1 MSLRPVVC
9 AARVRILRGAAIA
22 LLLLAAC
29 ENRVNTTRQCLGGGN
44 VTSTYKD
51 YTFNIEQGPAV
62 DVAGNCHVV
71 LDHCTIHAPEG
82 IRAAENATVTVVGG
96 TLIARGAAVTAAGN
110 ANVSFE
116 GTAVTGTVDRS
127 GAAGVTGLAR

>member
-1 MSLRPVVC
+1 MSLPVLC
-9 AARVRILRGAAIA
+9 AAGA

-44 VTSTYKD
+44 VTSTYTD

-62 DVAGNCHVV
+62 EVAGNCHVV

-82 IRAAENATVTVVGG
+82 IRATENATVTVVGG
-96 TLIARGAAVTAAGN
+96 TLIARGAAVTASGN
-110 ANVSFE
+110 AKVSFE
-116 GTAVTGTVDRS
+116 GTAVTGTIDRS
-127 GAAGVTGLAR
+127 GAALVTGLAR